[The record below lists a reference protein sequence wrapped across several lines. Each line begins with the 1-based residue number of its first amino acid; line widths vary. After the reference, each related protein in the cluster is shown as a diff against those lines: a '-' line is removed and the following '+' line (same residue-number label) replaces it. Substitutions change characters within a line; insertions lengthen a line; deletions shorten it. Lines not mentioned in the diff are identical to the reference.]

1 MKKKV
6 LVPLLL
12 CAFLLSGCGDGGGAS
27 EEPNSY
33 SVLGDFYVEYRDA
46 ALGED
51 LDGAPVIVVTYY
63 WENNSEETTSASMTV
78 ECSLFQDG
86 VSLSDALFV
95 SDEYCDYDNYWAD
108 VRPGAGVEVQE
119 AFELGDLSSEVE
131 IEITLSPFAGED
143 DGRAYV
149 LVDPA
154 QLGGGQGEDAPPAVE
169 PGILRTPEPE
179 PEQPAREMTPTQA
192 EAVDSAKSYLS
203 FMSFSYAGLVDQLE
217 YEGFSTADAEF
228 AADNC
233 GADWYEQAVL
243 KAQSYLDSMPFSY
256 TGLVDQLEYEGFLPA
271 EAVYGVDHCGA
282 DWYEQ
287 AALKAEDYLEIFDFS
302 RAELIDQLEFVGFTQ
317 SEAEYAAGAVGLY

>member
-1 MKKKV
+1 M
-6 LVPLLL
+6 
-12 CAFLLSGCGDGGGAS
+12 
-27 EEPNSY
+27 
-33 SVLGDFYVEYRDA
+33 LGDFYVEYRDA

-119 AFELGDLSSEVE
+119 AFELSDLSSEVE

-179 PEQPAREMTPTQA
+179 QPAREMTPTQA

-217 YEGFSTADAEF
+217 YEGFF
-228 AADNC
+228 
-233 GADWYEQAVL
+233 
-243 KAQSYLDSMPFSY
+243 
-256 TGLVDQLEYEGFLPA
+256 PA
-271 EAVYGVDHCGA
+271 EADYGADHCGA

-302 RAELIDQLEFVGFTQ
+302 RPELIDQLEFVGFTQ